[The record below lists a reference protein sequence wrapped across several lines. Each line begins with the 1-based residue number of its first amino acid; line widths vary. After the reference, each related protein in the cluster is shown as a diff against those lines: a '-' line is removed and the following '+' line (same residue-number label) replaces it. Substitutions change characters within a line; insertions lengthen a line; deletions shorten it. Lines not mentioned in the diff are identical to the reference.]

1 VRLLFDQNLSPR
13 LVRLL
18 ADLYPGSVHVH
29 ELGLDAAPDTDL
41 WRYAASQDLTIVS
54 KDADFHE
61 RSLLLGHPPKVIWI
75 RLGNCSVNESA
86 ALLRD
91 RCIVVRRFHE
101 DPDAA
106 FLALARSH

>member
-1 VRLLFDQNLSPR
+1 VRLLFAQNLSPH

-18 ADLYPGSVHVH
+18 ANLYPDSVHVH
-29 ELGLDAAPDTDL
+29 ELGLDAAPDTEL
-41 WRYAASQDLTIVS
+41 WTYAAAQGFTIVS

-91 RCIVVRRFHE
+91 RSVVVRHFHE

-106 FLALARSH
+106 FLALARSR

>member
-1 VRLLFDQNLSPR
+1 VRLLFAQNLSPR

-18 ADLYPGSVHVH
+18 ANLYPDSVHVH
-29 ELGLDAAPDTDL
+29 ELGLDAAPDTEL
-41 WRYAASQDLTIVS
+41 WTYAAAQGFTIVS

-91 RCIVVRRFHE
+91 RSVVVRHFHE

-106 FLALARSH
+106 FVALARSR

>member
-1 VRLLFDQNLSPR
+1 MRLLFDQNLSPR

-18 ADLYPGSVHVH
+18 ADLYPDSVHVH
-29 ELGLDAAPDTDL
+29 ELGMDAAPDTDL
-41 WRYAASQDLTIVS
+41 WKYAASHGLTIVS

-91 RCIVVRRFHE
+91 RSIVVRRFYE
-101 DPDAA
+101 DPEAA
-106 FLALARSH
+106 FLALARSR

>member
-1 VRLLFDQNLSPR
+1 VRLLFAQNLSPR

-18 ADLYPGSVHVH
+18 ANLYPDSVHVH
-29 ELGLDAAPDTDL
+29 ELGLDAAPDTEL
-41 WRYAASQDLTIVS
+41 WTYAAAQGFTIVS

-61 RSLLLGHPPKVIWI
+61 RSLLLGDPPKVIWI

-91 RCIVVRRFHE
+91 RSVVVRHFHE

-106 FLALARSH
+106 FLALARSR